1 VAIGISLGYLNIAR
15 EGTVASTSEELFIAI
30 DAGNVGGVESILD
43 ADPSAGAARDGNGV
57 SALMRALYRFDPD
70 LVEIVRAR
78 AGAFDV
84 FESAALGAL
93 DRLRGVLDDDPSSA
107 TAYSGDGFTALHF
120 AAFFGHPE
128 AASLLIER
136 GAEVDA
142 FGRGWMTGTA
152 LHSGVSRLQSEVA
165 RILIEAG
172 ANPDVRQSG
181 GWTPLHAAA
190 MNGDLASVELLL
202 AAGADPAATNDEGRS
217 VADLAGESGDDATI
231 ERVRSALQPSP

>member
-1 VAIGISLGYLNIAR
+1 M
-15 EGTVASTSEELFIAI
+15 ASTSDDLFTAI
-30 DAGNVGGVESILD
+30 EAGNVGGVESILD
-43 ADPSAGAARDGNGV
+43 ADPSAGAGRDESGV
-57 SALMRALYRFDPD
+57 SALMRALYRFDAE
-70 LVEIVRAR
+70 LVEIVKAR

-84 FESAALGAL
+84 FEAAALGDV
-93 DRLRGVLDDDPSSA
+93 DRLREVLDGDLSAA

-128 AASLLIER
+128 AVTLLVEH

-165 RILIEAG
+165 RILLDAG
-172 ANPDVRQSG
+172 ASPDVRQSG

-190 MNGDLASVELLL
+190 MNGDLASLELLL

>member
-1 VAIGISLGYLNIAR
+1 M
-15 EGTVASTSEELFIAI
+15 ASTSDELFTAI
-30 DAGNVGGVESILD
+30 EAGNVGSVGTILE
-43 ADPSAGAARDGNGV
+43 ADPSAAAARDGSGV

-70 LVEIVRAR
+70 LVQIVKAR
-78 AGAFDV
+78 AGALDV
-84 FESAALGAL
+84 FEAAALG
-93 DRLRGVLDDDPSSA
+93 DVDHLRSVLDEEPSRA

-120 AAFFGHPE
+120 AAFFGHPD
-128 AASLLIER
+128 AVSLLIDR

-152 LHSGVSRLQSEVA
+152 LHSGASRLQSEVV
-165 RILIEAG
+165 RVLLEAG

-190 MNGDLASVELLL
+190 MNGDLVSVELLL
-202 AAGADPAATNDEGRS
+202 AAGADAAATNDEGRT
-217 VADLAGESGDDATI
+217 VADLAAESGDAVTI

>member
-1 VAIGISLGYLNIAR
+1 M
-15 EGTVASTSEELFIAI
+15 ASTSDELFIAI
-30 DAGNVGGVESILD
+30 EAGNVGGVETILD
-43 ADPSAGAARDGNGV
+43 ADPSAGAARDESGV
-57 SALMRALYRFDPD
+57 SALMRALYRFDPE

-78 AGAFDV
+78 TGAFDV
-84 FESAALGAL
+84 FEAAALGDV
-93 DRLRGVLDDDPSSA
+93 DRLRVVLEGEPSTA
-107 TAYSGDGFTALHF
+107 TAYSGDGFTSLHF
-120 AAFFGHPE
+120 AAFFGNPE
-128 AASLLIER
+128 AVSLLIER

-152 LHSGVSRLQSEVA
+152 LHSGVSRLHSEVV
-165 RILIEAG
+165 RLLLEAG
-172 ANPDVRQSG
+172 ANPDLRQSG